1 MGYKIMNRKWYAIRT
16 LSGPA
21 LKCEDKVKARIEE
34 KINSLSLQD
43 SISGVFVPTEEVTEV
58 RGGEKKVTTRNL
70 FPGYVFVEMDL
81 NEKTWY
87 LVRNIPGVAGFVSS
101 GKDPVP
107 LEEKEVE
114 NILKA
119 VEEKKAKPIPKVV
132 LEKGEAVRV
141 VEGPFT
147 NLNGVVEEA
156 NPERG
161 KVKVMVSIFGR
172 STPVELEYW
181 QVEVA

>member
-1 MGYKIMNRKWYAIRT
+1 MSRKWYVLHT
-16 LSGPA
+16 LSGR
-21 LKCEDKVKARIEE
+21 EDKARISLEE
-34 KINSLSLQD
+34 RISSLSLQD
-43 SISGVFVPTEEVTEV
+43 SIFGVFVPTEEVTEV
-58 RGGEKKVTTRNL
+58 RGGEKQVTTRPL

-87 LVRNIPGVAGFVSS
+87 LVKNTPGISGFISS
-101 GKDPVP
+101 GREPVP

-114 NILKA
+114 NILRA
-119 VEEKKAKPIPKVV
+119 VEEKKAKPAPKVI
-132 LEKGEAVRV
+132 LEKGETVRV

-147 NLNGVVEEA
+147 NLSGVVEET

>member
-1 MGYKIMNRKWYAIRT
+1 MSGLMRRKWYVIHT
-16 LSGPA
+16 LSGCENKVMVSLEQKIDSLA
-21 LKCEDKVKARIEE
+21 LRDYISKVLI
-34 KINSLSLQD
+34 
-43 SISGVFVPTEEVTEV
+43 PTEEVAEV

-81 NEKTWY
+81 NDKTWY
-87 LVRNIPGVAGFVSS
+87 LVKNTPGVSGFVSS
-101 GKDPVP
+101 GRDPVP
-107 LEEKEVE
+107 LGEKEVE

-119 VEEKKAKPIPKVV
+119 VEEKRSKPTPKVV
-132 LEKGEAVRV
+132 LEKGESVRV
-141 VEGPFT
+141 IEGPFT

-156 NPERG
+156 NPEKG

>member
-1 MGYKIMNRKWYAIRT
+1 MRALMSKKWYVIHT
-16 LSGPA
+16 LSG
-21 LKCEDKVKARIEE
+21 CENKVRASLEE
-34 KINSLSLQD
+34 KIDSLSLRD
-43 SISGVFVPTEEVTEV
+43 SISRVIIPTEEVAEI
-58 RGGEKKVTTRNL
+58 RGGEKRVTTRNL

-81 NEKTWY
+81 NEKNWY
-87 LVRNIPGVAGFVSS
+87 LVKNTPGVSGFVSS
-101 GKDPVP
+101 GREPVP

-119 VEEKKAKPIPKVV
+119 VEEKRAKPTPKVV
-132 LEKGEAVRV
+132 LEKGERVRV
-141 VEGPFT
+141 IEGPFT
-147 NLNGVVEEA
+147 NLNGVVEEI
-156 NPERG
+156 NPEKG

>member
-1 MGYKIMNRKWYAIRT
+1 MRALVNRKWYVLHT
-16 LSGPA
+16 LSG
-21 LKCEDKVKARIEE
+21 CENKVRVNLEE
-34 KINSLSLQD
+34 KIDSLPSLQD
-43 SISGVFVPTEEVTEV
+43 SISRVLIPTEEVAEV

-81 NEKTWY
+81 NEETWY
-87 LVRNIPGVAGFVSS
+87 LVKNAPGVSGFVSS
-101 GKDPVP
+101 GKEPVP
-107 LEEKEVE
+107 LEEEEVK

-119 VEEKKAKPIPKVV
+119 VEEKKTKPKPKVI
-132 LEKGEAVRV
+132 LEKGETVRV

-156 NPERG
+156 NPDRG
-161 KVKVMVSIFGR
+161 KVRVMVSIFGR

>member
-1 MGYKIMNRKWYAIRT
+1 MGPESAFMNKKWYVIHT
-16 LSGPA
+16 LSG
-21 LKCEDKVKARIEE
+21 CESKVRDSLEG
-34 KINSLSLQD
+34 KIDYLSLRD
-43 SISGVFVPTEEVTEV
+43 SISRVLIPTEEVAEI

-70 FPGYVFVEMDL
+70 FPGYVFVEMDMDE
-81 NEKTWY
+81 NSWC
-87 LVRNIPGVAGFVSS
+87 LVKNVPGVSGFVSS
-101 GKDPVP
+101 GRNPVP
-107 LEEKEVE
+107 LEENEVE

-119 VEEKKAKPIPKVV
+119 VEEKRAKPIPKVT
-132 LEKGEAVRV
+132 LEKGERVRV

>member
-1 MGYKIMNRKWYAIRT
+1 MSRKWYVIHA
-16 LSGPA
+16 LSGR
-21 LKCEDKVKARIEE
+21 EDKVKATLEE
-34 KINSLSLQD
+34 QIKSLSLQD
-43 SISGVFVPTEEVTEV
+43 SIFRVFIPTEAVTEV
-58 RGGEKKVTTRNL
+58 RGGKKKDTIRSL

-81 NEKTWY
+81 NEETWY
-87 LVRNIPGVAGFVSS
+87 LAKNTPGISGFVSS
-101 GKDPVP
+101 GTEPVP

-114 NILKA
+114 NIFKA
-119 VEEKKAKPIPKVV
+119 VEEKRAKPAPKVV
-132 LEKGEAVRV
+132 LEKGETVRV

-161 KVKVMVSIFGR
+161 KVRVMVSIFGR

>member
-1 MGYKIMNRKWYAIRT
+1 MSKKWYVIHT
-16 LSGPA
+16 LSG
-21 LKCEDKVKARIEE
+21 CENKVRASLEGQID
-34 KINSLSLQD
+34 SLSLQD
-43 SISGVFVPTEEVTEV
+43 SISRVLIPTEEVAEV
-58 RGGEKKVTTRNL
+58 RGGEKRVTTRNL
-70 FPGYVFVEMDL
+70 FPGYVFVEMEL
-81 NEKTWY
+81 NEKTWH
-87 LVRNIPGVAGFVSS
+87 LVKNISGVSGFISS
-101 GKDPVP
+101 GKEPVP
-107 LEEKEVE
+107 LEDREVE

-119 VEEKKAKPIPKVV
+119 VEEKRAKPTPKVV
-132 LEKGEAVRV
+132 LEKGERIRV

-147 NLNGVVEEA
+147 NLNGVVEET

>member
-1 MGYKIMNRKWYAIRT
+1 MRALMSRKWYVIHT
-16 LSGPA
+16 LSG
-21 LKCEDKVKARIEE
+21 CENKVRASLEE
-34 KINSLSLQD
+34 KIDSLPSLRD
-43 SISGVFVPTEEVTEV
+43 SISRVLIPTEEVAEV

-87 LVRNIPGVAGFVSS
+87 LVKNAPGVSGFVSS
-101 GKDPVP
+101 GKEPVP
-107 LEEKEVE
+107 LEEEEVK

-119 VEEKKAKPIPKVV
+119 VEEKRTKPTPKVI
-132 LEKGEAVRV
+132 LEKGETVRII
-141 VEGPFT
+141 EGPFT

-161 KVKVMVSIFGR
+161 KVRVMVSIFGR
-172 STPVELEYW
+172 STPVDLEYW